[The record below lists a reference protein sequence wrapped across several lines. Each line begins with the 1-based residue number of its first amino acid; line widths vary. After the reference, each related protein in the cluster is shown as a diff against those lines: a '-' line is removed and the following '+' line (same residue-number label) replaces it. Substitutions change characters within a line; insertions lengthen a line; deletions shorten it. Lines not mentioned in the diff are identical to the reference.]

1 MEKDRLITGVKIAQQ
16 MSKARNILNSQ
27 VIPREEL
34 YQIREREGR
43 LSQEL
48 IRILK
53 KMPNLII
60 IAGCN
65 GAGKSTFASSFLQD
79 GLTSF
84 DYDRLYL

>member
-1 MEKDRLITGVKIAQQ
+1 MQIPNLHHQINYKQILQTLDLSSNTRDINMGKDKIFTGVKIAQQ

-48 IRILK
+48 IKILQK
-53 KMPNLII
+53 Y
-60 IAGCN
+60 A
-65 GAGKSTFASSFLQD
+65 
-79 GLTSF
+79 
-84 DYDRLYL
+84 